1 MKKFL
6 VYQYSQAANS
16 HIEHVQY
23 TSMLYNTFMKDF
35 LVSNLNID
43 ALILCMTVVK
53 ILWEQ
58 YGFGE
63 RLAVNSTSNRFFE
76 SLIFVLNSFLPF
88 IYVPLLTVRQS
99 YFHANKK

>member
-1 MKKFL
+1 
-6 VYQYSQAANS
+6 
-16 HIEHVQY
+16 
-23 TSMLYNTFMKDF
+23 MLYNTFMKDF

-63 RLAVNSTSNRFFE
+63 RLAVNSTGNRF
-76 SLIFVLNSFLPF
+76 LK
-88 IYVPLLTVRQS
+88 
-99 YFHANKK
+99 A